1 MPDKLVDV
9 MYVLLMWFRSK
20 KSLEEPTSIMD
31 LPYVAYVEK
40 TLIPLILSNDIGLL
54 DN

>member
-1 MPDKLVDV
+1 MAMV
-9 MYVLLMWFRSK
+9 MAMA
-20 KSLEEPTSIMD
+20 TAMAIAM
-31 LPYVAYVEK
+31 ATATAIVEK